1 MSVDGPEQARPATAD
16 EPVAFE
22 PRWPVALVIAGFIAI
37 TIALRV
43 LEPEHESLGP
53 HWLAPG
59 LEIAMLGALI
69 AADPARVYEHRRWL
83 RRLSLTLVMALAVIG
98 MVSTVVLVIDLV
110 SGAKVTESAS
120 SLLASGAL
128 IWLGNSMIF
137 SLIYWLLDSG
147 GPAARYLEPR
157 PYADFAFTQQLS
169 PEFAPPGWRPMY
181 VDYLVLGLST
191 SMAFSPTDVMP
202 MVPWAKLT
210 MTVQSLISLT
220 VIALVIAR
228 AVNAF
233 A

>member
-1 MSVDGPEQARPATAD
+1 MSAERPDQDLPATDDARTGI
-16 EPVAFE
+16 E

-37 TIALRV
+37 TLTLRV
-43 LEPEHESLGP
+43 LEPERESLGP
-53 HWLAPG
+53 HWLVPG
-59 LEIAMLGALI
+59 LEIAMFGALL
-69 AADPARVYEHRRWL
+69 AADPAHLKERRRWL
-83 RRLSLTLVMALAVIG
+83 RRLSLALVMALGAVG
-98 MVSTVVLVIDLV
+98 MVSTAVLVNDLV
-110 SGAKVTESAS
+110 TGSKVTQSAS
-120 SLLASGAL
+120 SLLASGAI

-137 SLIYWLLDSG
+137 SLVYWLLDSG
-147 GPAARYLEPR
+147 GPAARYFEPR
-157 PYADFAFTQQLS
+157 PYPDFAFTQQLS
-169 PEFAPPGWRPMY
+169 PEYAPPGWRPMY

-210 MTVQSLISLT
+210 MTLQSLISLT

>member
-1 MSVDGPEQARPATAD
+1 MWRPEQGRPATND
-16 EPVAFE
+16 GQRGIE

-37 TIALRV
+37 TLTLRI
-43 LEPEHESLGP
+43 LEPERESLGP
-53 HWLAPG
+53 PWLVPG
-59 LEIAMLGALI
+59 LEIAMLGALL
-69 AADPARVYEHRRWL
+69 AADPAHVKERRRWL
-83 RRLSLTLVMALAVIG
+83 RRLSLTLVMGLAAAG
-98 MVSTVVLVIDLV
+98 MASTAVLVNDLV
-110 SGAKVTESAS
+110 TGSKVTESAS
-120 SLLASGAL
+120 SLLASGAV
-128 IWLGNSMIF
+128 IWLGNSVIF

-147 GPAARYLEPR
+147 GPAARYFEPR
-157 PYADFAFTQQLS
+157 PYPDFAFTQQLS
-169 PEFAPPGWRPMY
+169 PEYAPPGWRPMY

-210 MTVQSLISLT
+210 MTLQSLISLT

>member
-1 MSVDGPEQARPATAD
+1 VSADRPDQPGPATGDAQRGI
-16 EPVAFE
+16 E

-37 TIALRV
+37 TVTLRV

-53 HWLAPG
+53 HWLVPAI
-59 LEIAMLGALI
+59 EIAMLGALI
-69 AADPARVYEHRRWL
+69 AADPARVNERRRWL
-83 RRLSLTLVMALAVIG
+83 RRLSLTLVMALAATG
-98 MVSTVVLVIDLV
+98 MVSTAVLVNDLV
-110 SGAKVTESAS
+110 TGSKVTESAS

-157 PYADFAFTQQLS
+157 PYPDFAFSQQLS
-169 PEFAPPGWRPMY
+169 PELAPSGWRPMY

-202 MVPWAKLT
+202 MVHWAKLT
-210 MTVQSLISLT
+210 MTLQSLISLT

-233 A
+233 S